1 MRAGLADEVLSIA
14 GDADDLESRA
24 FEDADY
30 ALANDRLIL
39 TNDDPDRGL
48 GSHLPTNRTRRLR
61 LAGRATRCRF
71 GLGTAL
77 SPD

>member
-30 ALANDRLIL
+30 ALLRP
-39 TNDDPDRGL
+39 TDPSACR
-48 GSHLPTNRTRRLR
+48 P
-61 LAGRATRCRF
+61 GRSR
-71 GLGTAL
+71 
-77 SPD
+77 S